1 MSHHVSF
8 NLISVFSWISGEEP
22 GRGIMR
28 TRSKIGG
35 SPGPQFAGK
44 SMLDLDLQKR
54 RALQIVVLRTEV
66 QKGKYG
72 AAHHFDW
79 KRVGLSRAYFKR
91 ELVREK
97 VMPTPRAKADL
108 RYLMKPVQPQKVQ
121 QDGKHVDSLYYRLRK
136 MQRERIAAN
145 ASLNITSYDL
155 FANMRYMGF

>member
-1 MSHHVSF
+1 
-8 NLISVFSWISGEEP
+8 
-22 GRGIMR
+22 
-28 TRSKIGG
+28 
-35 SPGPQFAGK
+35 
-44 SMLDLDLQKR
+44 MLDLDLQKR

-145 ASLNITSYDL
+145 ASLNITSCDL
-155 FANMRYMGF
+155 FANMRYRGVECCMCPRLCPDSHFTENGWALAVSGGHEG